1 MSNNKGKSW
10 GKCVLES
17 PSLTL
22 FSFSLIISFF
32 FKKQKTRQQNSSYVC
47 RISPGIAI
55 SLEVSKQKGQ
65 KLKEEQRGR
74 LCSLF
79 LALHWKEEWKG
90 HCGL

>member
-32 FKKQKTRQQNSSYVC
+32 FFKKQKMRQQNSLYVC
-47 RISPGIAI
+47 TISSGIAI
-55 SLEVSKQKGQ
+55 SLEVSSQEG
-65 KLKEEQRGR
+65 
-74 LCSLF
+74 
-79 LALHWKEEWKG
+79 
-90 HCGL
+90 